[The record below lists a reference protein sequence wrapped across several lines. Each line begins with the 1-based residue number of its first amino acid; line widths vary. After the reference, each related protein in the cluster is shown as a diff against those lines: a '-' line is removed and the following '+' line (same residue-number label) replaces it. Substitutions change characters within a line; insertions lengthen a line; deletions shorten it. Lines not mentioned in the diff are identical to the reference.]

1 MSASGGANT
10 GGTNDDQIVA
20 ILLTLVFPGLG
31 HYYVGLEERA
41 VWWIVGIVF
50 YYAVSFMLTFVLV
63 GILFLFL
70 APLVHL
76 LCLVDVIRLT

>member
-31 HYYVGLEERA
+31 HYYLGLEERDRKS
-41 VWWIVGIVF
+41 VV
-50 YYAVSFMLTFVLV
+50 
-63 GILFLFL
+63 
-70 APLVHL
+70 
-76 LCLVDVIRLT
+76 